1 MSNKFKE
8 VLPMRKR
15 LVLLMLTMTISF
27 LSSAAIFADETES
40 TSAIQEIVPNIA
52 ISSDIISPDYMFD
65 TVIDRIVTKYK
76 VWKISGE
83 RDIISS
89 KTYYKEL
96 RFQNNYE
103 LDYIETYAMDEA
115 ETEFYRIENWYEVY
129 HYITW

>member
-1 MSNKFKE
+1 
-8 VLPMRKR
+8 MRKS
-15 LVLLMLTMTISF
+15 LILLMLTMTISF